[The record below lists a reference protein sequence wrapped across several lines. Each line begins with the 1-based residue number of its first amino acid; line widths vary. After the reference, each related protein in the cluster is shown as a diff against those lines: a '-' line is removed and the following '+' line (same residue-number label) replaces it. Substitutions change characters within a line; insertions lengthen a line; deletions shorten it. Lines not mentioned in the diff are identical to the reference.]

1 MTASAL
7 PPPVPADRCPGA
19 WPLTCLWIA
28 AASGVL
34 GLAATLG
41 GWLPQSLIWHVGH
54 WPQAPWTLWTAALV
68 HFLPAHGLANA
79 LALAAL
85 AALGAALGASR
96 RDALALLL
104 AWPLGTLALLRWPQ
118 VGGYYGLS
126 LLIHAASAVLAVR
139 ALASARTRWL
149 GLLLAG
155 GLCIKL
161 ALERGWRVP
170 VGFDS
175 GWGFNVVFAAHLSGA
190 VAGAALA
197 LTLALV
203 GLCLPVRR

>member
-1 MTASAL
+1 MTAAM
-7 PPPVPADRCPGA
+7 PAPAFA
-19 WPLTCLWIA
+19 WPLACLWIA
-28 AASGVL
+28 AASGAL
-34 GLAATLG
+34 GLAAVLG
-41 GWLPQSLIWHVGH
+41 WVAPQSLIWHAAH

-68 HFLPAHGLANA
+68 HFLPAHGLANM

-85 AALGAALGASR
+85 GALGAALGASR

-118 VGGYYGLS
+118 VVGYYGLS
-126 LLIHAASAVLAVR
+126 VLIHAAAAVLAVR
-139 ALASARTRWL
+139 ALACARTRGL

-161 ALERGWRVP
+161 SLERGWRVP

-175 GWGFNVVFAAHLSGA
+175 GWGSNVVFAAHVSGA
-190 VAGAALA
+190 AAGAALA
-197 LTLALV
+197 CALALLC
-203 GLCLPVRR
+203 LCLPARR